1 MQDTAVFQPVHKAM
15 QITEEPETKLI
26 RKGSTMPAGAEEFL
40 EKLGLGVVRLDGA
53 FLITRVSGMAAAILG
68 KPKQELEGKFFAA
81 AVPEGF
87 ARSIFEACDRALK
100 NNAPA
105 LCEAPCP
112 QPPGKWLSCRCL
124 AEREGFSLTL
134 EDMTSKKKTEEDVL
148 LEEKK
153 ARLRMESIYDSLPV
167 GMCILDRDMRYVRIN
182 EYLARIN
189 GIAAAD
195 HKGRSV
201 REIVPGFAD
210 QVESIARGVIESGR
224 PRFGI
229 EITGSPKRPGASPS
243 SWITHWIPVTDES
256 GKRVGVNVVLQNIT
270 ELKDALKALRGSEER
285 YRALYDTLGQ
295 GVIELDGENRI
306 VSANPAAEEII
317 GLDFSEMYGQELLEI
332 VSLIPDAHCEGDP
345 QCEKT
350 HGKLEA
356 LKTGKPFRN
365 QVVRFR
371 NPRLDQDR
379 WVSVDSIPRFESGRE
394 EPSGAFAI
402 FSDITELK
410 HAQKI
415 LRDAGRTLERKMR
428 QDIFRL
434 ASAVEHAGEGIVLF
448 NSSLMI
454 EYVNAAFERLSG
466 YRRHDLIG
474 NSVDSLAGYFMGDR
488 YRDILGKIIREGTS
502 WSGHRKR
509 KRKSGEVMEVNLNV
523 SPIRDDA
530 GNIINYVAIVH
541 DITREAMLHEQLA
554 EIQKM
559 EAIGTLAGGIAH
571 DLKNI
576 FTPIVLN
583 TETALLDLGADHP
596 IRPMLQETLQAALLG
611 SDLVKQIVTFSRRQN
626 HEKHPIMISSI
637 LSEAMAFLRSALP
650 STIDIRCRITAE
662 RTLVMADPV
671 QIKQVLINLGDNA
684 GYAMRE
690 KGGQLDVSMSRIT
703 LTENKAEQISL
714 DLAPGAYVR
723 ILVRDTGQG
732 IDQTVVKHIFEP
744 FFTTKNK
751 TEGTGMGLAIAQG
764 LVRDHHGALTV
775 WSKPGKGTTFSIL
788 LPVLK
793 RKDAKKTPD
802 A

>member
-1 MQDTAVFQPVHKAM
+1 M
-15 QITEEPETKLI
+15 
-26 RKGSTMPAGAEEFL
+26 
-40 EKLGLGVVRLDGA
+40 
-53 FLITRVSGMAAAILG
+53 
-68 KPKQELEGKFFAA
+68 
-81 AVPEGF
+81 
-87 ARSIFEACDRALK
+87 
-100 NNAPA
+100 
-105 LCEAPCP
+105 
-112 QPPGKWLSCRCL
+112 
-124 AEREGFSLTL
+124 
-134 EDMTSKKKTEEDVL
+134 
-148 LEEKK
+148 
-153 ARLRMESIYDSLPV
+153 
-167 GMCILDRDMRYVRIN
+167 
-182 EYLARIN
+182 
-189 GIAAAD
+189 
-195 HKGRSV
+195 
-201 REIVPGFAD
+201 
-210 QVESIARGVIESGR
+210 
-224 PRFGI
+224 
-229 EITGSPKRPGASPS
+229 
-243 SWITHWIPVTDES
+243 
-256 GKRVGVNVVLQNIT
+256 
-270 ELKDALKALRGSEER
+270 
-285 YRALYDTLGQ
+285 
-295 GVIELDGENRI
+295 
-306 VSANPAAEEII
+306 
-317 GLDFSEMYGQELLEI
+317 
-332 VSLIPDAHCEGDP
+332 
-345 QCEKT
+345 
-350 HGKLEA
+350 
-356 LKTGKPFRN
+356 
-365 QVVRFR
+365 
-371 NPRLDQDR
+371 
-379 WVSVDSIPRFESGRE
+379 
-394 EPSGAFAI
+394 
-402 FSDITELK
+402 
-410 HAQKI
+410 
-415 LRDAGRTLERKMR
+415 
-428 QDIFRL
+428 
-434 ASAVEHAGEGIVLF
+434 
-448 NSSLMI
+448 
-454 EYVNAAFERLSG
+454 
-466 YRRHDLIG
+466 
-474 NSVDSLAGYFMGDR
+474 
-488 YRDILGKIIREGTS
+488 
-502 WSGHRKR
+502 
-509 KRKSGEVMEVNLNV
+509 NLNV

-764 LVRDHHGALTV
+764 LIRDHHGALTV
-775 WSKPGKGTTFSIL
+775 WSKPGKGATFSIL